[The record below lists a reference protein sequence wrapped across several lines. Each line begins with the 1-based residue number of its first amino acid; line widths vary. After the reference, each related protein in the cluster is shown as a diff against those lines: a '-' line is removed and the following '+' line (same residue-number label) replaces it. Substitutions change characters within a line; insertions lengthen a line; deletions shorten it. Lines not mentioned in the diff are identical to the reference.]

1 MRRISLAAAALVM
14 ATSTSPAFAQAFIQ
28 YSSPTDFFA
37 VNFPGEPNVRATT
50 WMSEHDIPLPAR
62 IYSVDNARGRFSM
75 TVVDYRDV
83 ERLHTERS
91 TRCQQN
97 KGEGDACMN
106 SWRNDVAGA
115 VVWATRQLLER
126 DATMTFYGWYAAD
139 LVSGHQLQ
147 LLNADQSRTFATVN
161 MHGTRLYVLEGTVPR
176 GAPAPGL
183 FQQSLMFLDEKG
195 NSIRY
200 RNYYSPTYSDEWKF
214 PAPPPPRAR

>member
-1 MRRISLAAAALVM
+1 MRRISITTAALILAM
-14 ATSTSPAFAQAFIQ
+14 TGTSAAQAFIQ
-28 YSSPTDFFA
+28 YSSRMDFFA
-37 VNFPGEPNVRATT
+37 VSFPGEPGIRETT
-50 WMSEHDIPLPAR
+50 WASEHDIALPAR
-62 IYSVDNARGRFSM
+62 VYSVENARGRFSM
-75 TVVDYRDV
+75 TVVEYKDI
-83 ERLHTERS
+83 EKLHTERS
-91 TRCQQN
+91 LQCQKN

-115 VVWATRQLLER
+115 VVWATRQFLQR
-126 DATMTFYGWYAAD
+126 NAKVTFYGWYAAD

-147 LLNADQSRTFATVN
+147 LLNADESRTFATVN
-161 MHGTRLYVLEGTVPR
+161 MHLTRLYILEGTVPR

-195 NSIRY
+195 NSLRY

>member
-1 MRRISLAAAALVM
+1 MRRSPLTTAALILGVT
-14 ATSTSPAFAQAFIQ
+14 ATASAQGFIQ
-28 YSSPTDFFA
+28 YNSRTDFFA
-37 VNFPGEPNVRATT
+37 VSFPGEPNVRATT
-50 WMSEHDIPLPAR
+50 WTSEHDIPLPAR
-62 IYSVDNARGRFSM
+62 VYSVDNARGRFSM
-75 TVVDYRDV
+75 TVVDYKDI
-83 ERLHTERS
+83 EKLHTERS
-91 TRCQQN
+91 IKCQQA
-97 KGEGDACMN
+97 KGEGDVCNN

-115 VVWATRQLLER
+115 VVWATRQFLQR
-126 DATMTFYGWYAAD
+126 DAKVTFYGWYAAD
-139 LVSGHQLQ
+139 LVAGHQLQ

-183 FQQSLMFLDEKG
+183 FQQSLMFLDDQG

>member
-1 MRRISLAAAALVM
+1 MRRKSLIAAALIL
-14 ATSTSPAFAQAFIQ
+14 AASSLASAQAFIQ
-28 YSSPTDFFA
+28 FSSPADFFA
-37 VNFPGEPNVRATT
+37 VNFPGEPAVRSIT

-62 IYSVDNARGRFSM
+62 IYSVDNTRGRFSM
-75 TVVDYRDV
+75 TVVDYKDV
-83 ERLHTERS
+83 EKLHTERS
-91 TRCQQN
+91 LQCQKA

-126 DATMTFYGWYAAD
+126 DAKMTFYGWYAAD
-139 LVSGHQLQ
+139 LVAGHQLQ
-147 LLNADQSRTFATVN
+147 LLNPDQSRTFATVN
-161 MHGTRLYVLEGTVPR
+161 MHGTRLYILEGTVPR

-200 RNYYSPTYSDEWKF
+200 QNYYSPTYSSEWKF
-214 PAPPPPRAR
+214 PAPPPARAR

>member
-1 MRRISLAAAALVM
+1 MRRNSLIAAALIV
-14 ATSTSPAFAQAFIQ
+14 AAPTLSSAQAFIQ
-28 YSSPTDFFA
+28 FSSPTDLFA
-37 VNFPGEPNVRATT
+37 VNFPGEPAVRSTM
-50 WMSEHDIPLPAR
+50 WMSEHDVPLPAR
-62 IYSVDNARGRFSM
+62 VYSVDNARGRFSM
-75 TVVDYRDV
+75 TVVDYKDA
-83 ERLHTERS
+83 EKLHTERS
-91 TRCQQN
+91 LLCQKA

-126 DATMTFYGWYAAD
+126 DAKMTFYGWYAAD

-200 RNYYSPTYSDEWKF
+200 QNYYSPTYSDEWKF
-214 PAPPPPRAR
+214 PAPAPPRAR

>member
-1 MRRISLAAAALVM
+1 MRRISITTAALVL
-14 ATSTSPAFAQAFIQ
+14 AIAETSAAQAFIQ
-28 YSSPTDFFA
+28 YSSRMDFFA
-37 VNFPGEPNVRATT
+37 VSFPGEPGIRETT
-50 WMSEHDIPLPAR
+50 WTSEHDIPLPAR
-62 IYSVDNARGRFSM
+62 IYSVENARGRFSM
-75 TVVDYRDV
+75 TVVDYKDI
-83 ERLHTERS
+83 EKLHTERS
-91 TRCQQN
+91 TQCQQN

-115 VVWATRQLLER
+115 VVWATRQFLQR
-126 DATMTFYGWYAAD
+126 NARVTFYGWYAAD

-147 LLNADQSRTFATVN
+147 LLNADESRTFATVN
-161 MHGTRLYVLEGTVPR
+161 MHLTRLYILEGTVPR

-195 NSIRY
+195 NSLRY